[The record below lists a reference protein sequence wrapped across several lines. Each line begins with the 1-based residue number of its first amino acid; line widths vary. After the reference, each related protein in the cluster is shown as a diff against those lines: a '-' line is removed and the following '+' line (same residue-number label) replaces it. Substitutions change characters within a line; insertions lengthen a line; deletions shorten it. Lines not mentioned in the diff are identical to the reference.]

1 MADRKTVP
9 LRFWQ
14 FAFTRFTAFEY
25 SLPSQFIWGIFF
37 KLGGVCPSKW
47 LPFRLVAGVWT
58 LAAFFFVQSYTSTL
72 FTYVVTPINPPLIN
86 SVDDIVDN
94 GDINLLV
101 RETGFLNTLL
111 LASHKINEY
120 SQSMNN
126 EYERTA
132 RGTYN
137 PILTCD
143 RQPITRDYSRHY
155 KRNSILSLNLDVYL
169 RLNVPNWWHQVQEM
183 FSLM

>member
-1 MADRKTVP
+1 LEYRSAFITDLRPNNKP
-9 LRFWQ
+9 LPGKLTNDDQIRAKKWQ
-14 FAFTRFTAFEY
+14 TGKQYLYVFGNLLSQGSQPLNIHCRHNSFEV
-25 SLPSQFIWGIFF
+25 FFF

-86 SVDDIVDN
+86 SVDDIVDS

-120 SQSMNN
+120 SQSTNN
-126 EYERTA
+126 ENEKTA
-132 RGTYN
+132 
-137 PILTCD
+137 
-143 RQPITRDYSRHY
+143 
-155 KRNSILSLNLDVYL
+155 
-169 RLNVPNWWHQVQEM
+169 
-183 FSLM
+183 

>member
-1 MADRKTVP
+1 
-9 LRFWQ
+9 
-14 FAFTRFTAFEY
+14 
-25 SLPSQFIWGIFF
+25 
-37 KLGGVCPSKW
+37 
-47 LPFRLVAGVWT
+47 VWT

-86 SVDDIVDN
+86 SVDDIVDS

-155 KRNSILSLNLDVYL
+155 KRNSMLSLNLDVYL
-169 RLNVPNWWHQVQEM
+169 RLNAPN
-183 FSLM
+183 